1 MIVTRTGRGRDGMSR
16 GNGLVGQT
24 TASGLGLQRRQAP
37 ATPKVCCRS
46 LRDITMRQV
55 VRAKPSKKAALEL
68 ELVWTHV
75 VVFARGK
82 TVVLILAMGVYP
94 RHHGG
99 LFGIVFHYGF
109 FGRDVRT
116 VA

>member
-1 MIVTRTGRGRDGMSR
+1 
-16 GNGLVGQT
+16 
-24 TASGLGLQRRQAP
+24 
-37 ATPKVCCRS
+37 
-46 LRDITMRQV
+46 MRQV
-55 VRAKPSKKAALEL
+55 VRAKPLSKKAALEL

-82 TVVLILAMGVYP
+82 TVVLILATGVYP

-99 LFGIVFHYGF
+99 SIWHCFHHGIFWVVL
-109 FGRDVRT
+109 RA